1 VHKETI
7 MAVLVTADVPG
18 QTAHGY
24 DGMLSLLATALK
36 QAPGFVMHTA
46 HPIEGG
52 WRILE
57 VWESHEASQFFAKY
71 VHPNLPPGVKPKRT
85 IQSLH
90 GLVKA

>member
-1 VHKETI
+1 
-7 MAVLVTADVPG
+7 
-18 QTAHGY
+18 
-24 DGMLSLLATALK
+24 MLSLLATALK
-36 QAPGFVMHTA
+36 QAPGFVIHTA

-57 VWESHEASQFFAKY
+57 VWESQNDASQFLAKY

-90 GLVKA
+90 RLVKA